1 MAVEGRRTD
10 LSSVEVVVFRLFF
23 FFWPILFFFFF
34 LLERRKK
41 EINNIN
47 KRDKKKKKK
56 SIEGILITP
65 EGDTGS
71 SRIYC
76 GLLLIYAVQ

>member
-10 LSSVEVVVFRLFF
+10 LSSVEVVVFAF
-23 FFWPILFFFFF
+23 FFWPILVFF

-47 KRDKKKKKK
+47 KRDKKN
-56 SIEGILITP
+56 E
-65 EGDTGS
+65 
-71 SRIYC
+71 Y
-76 GLLLIYAVQ
+76 